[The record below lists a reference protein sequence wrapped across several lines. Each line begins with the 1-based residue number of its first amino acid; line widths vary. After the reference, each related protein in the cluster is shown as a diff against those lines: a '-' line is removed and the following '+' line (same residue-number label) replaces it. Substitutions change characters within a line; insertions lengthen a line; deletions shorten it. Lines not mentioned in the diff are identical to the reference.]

1 MTVDLLRVKAERVAK
16 GYTQS
21 DVAKLMG
28 LNRVQYSKRESGRIS
43 FSADELI
50 ELTYI
55 LGYDENTIGIFFKK
69 DVPEKQR

>member
-50 ELTYI
+50 KLTYI

-69 DVPEKQR
+69 DVPEKQQ